1 MQTQLTQL
9 EYKFGFDFG
18 RKNFPNCLAKAPYDD
33 DHYLVIDYYKPR
45 GKEQGWYVALRK
57 YGGKRP
63 VAYLDF
69 IHNNA
74 AAGVTYADAKSVLIA
89 ELYPNAI

>member
-1 MQTQLTQL
+1 MQQQLTQL

-18 RKNFPNCLAKAPYDD
+18 RKNFPNCLAKAPYND
-33 DHYLVIDYYKPR
+33 DHYMVIDFYKPR
-45 GKEQGWYVALRK
+45 GKDAGWYVALRK

-63 VAYLDF
+63 VAYLEF
-69 IHNNA
+69 ISGSA
-74 AAGVTYADAKSVLIA
+74 AQGVTYAQAKHFLNA